1 MTGGKVVFYRC
12 GVIYIW
18 MALSSEALSIR
29 TEKIQEKALRG
40 RMGCSSSRLCGYS
53 AVQSR
58 HFSASVLA
66 SCIIGTV
73 GAISVTADT
82 GITLNHQYSFDDHKI
97 HVSSETAEQMS
108 DSQENGEIIFGLTDL
123 KVAKSSKQVLE
134 ALLEIVKAFDEDTI
148 QDNDYIFAPSLRR
161 STAVELTEIKNKAAV
176 LGTWDSQ
183 EVRDV
188 YNLLK
193 RQVDPYHL
201 VELQNYLKASPTI
214 GGTLYVV
221 LLLIQVSQPAAFDFA
236 YIASALLIVGPFF
249 AIYSAA

>member
-1 MTGGKVVFYRC
+1 
-12 GVIYIW
+12 
-18 MALSSEALSIR
+18 MALSSEALCIR

-73 GAISVTADT
+73 GAISVAAET
-82 GITLNHQYSFDDHKI
+82 GITLNDQYSSFDDHKI
-97 HVSSETAEQMS
+97 YFSSETAEQMS
-108 DSQENGEIIFGLTDL
+108 DSQDNGQIIFGLTNL

-161 STAVELTEIKNKAAV
+161 STAVELTEVKNKAAV

-188 YNLLK
+188 YNLVK

-214 GGTLYVV
+214 GGALYVV